1 MRAVVQRVSEAS
13 VVVGGETVGAIG
25 AGLLVLVGVSGEDTE
40 QSARYLARKV
50 AGLRIFTNSDGKMDE
65 NVEQVRGSIL
75 VVSQFTLWGDVRKGN
90 RPSFDRAAGAVV
102 AKELY
107 EYFVAELRGLGLS
120 VETGIFQA
128 SMEVKLTNQGPVT
141 ILLDSDRTF

>member
-90 RPSFDRAAGAVV
+90 RPSFDRAAGAGV
-102 AKELY
+102 AKDLY